1 MKTLTNITLWVLFFG
16 LMIGNI
22 VVFIS
27 GVQLSED
34 IHSYELEIE
43 KLDEDN
49 ALLET
54 KVLQIESMEFAAT
67 IAAEL
72 DYTKKA
78 EPVSFENENRYAYN
92 Q

>member
-1 MKTLTNITLWVLFFG
+1 MKAITNLTLWVLFFG

-34 IHSYELEIE
+34 IHTYEQEIQEIE
-43 KLDEDN
+43 DEN

-54 KVLQIESMEFAAT
+54 RVLQIESMEFAAT

-78 EPVSFENENRYAYN
+78 DPVSFENENRYAYN